1 MLSPVSHQALNEV
14 SGRWLVFS
22 RDKLV
27 CRRNQQLLPFGTFEE
42 LSFLTEYRKDVFEL
56 KDLQGESMSDPTF
69 VVDMGAEEPDAE
81 HWELMS
87 LRQALMASPD
97 SAFYVAGRAWQY
109 VHFFRTHQFCG
120 QCGERTER
128 VNWEMAVQCRRCHH
142 RSYPRVSPCIIVAVH
157 DGERLLLARGVRHR
171 ELNMYSTLAG
181 FVESGESLEHAVHRE
196 IFEEVGVKVKD
207 LEYFGSQPWPFP
219 HSLMVGY
226 IARYAG
232 GDIVPEEG
240 EIDDAQWFYPDALPK
255 TPPSLSIAGQLI
267 AATIDKLQNK

>member
-1 MLSPVSHQALNEV
+1 MLSPVSHQALNNV

-27 CRRNQQLLPFGTFEE
+27 IRRDQPHLPQGKFGDFG
-42 LSFLTEYRKDVFEL
+42 FLTEYHKEVFEL
-56 KDLQGESMSDPTF
+56 KDLQGQAMSLATF
-69 VVDMGAEEPDAE
+69 IVDMGAEEPDDE
-81 HWELMS
+81 HWELTS
-87 LRQALMASPD
+87 LREILMQAPD

-109 VHFFRTHQFCG
+109 VHFFRTHRFCG

-171 ELNMYSTLAG
+171 KLNMYSTLAG
-181 FVESGESLEHAVHRE
+181 FVESGESLEQAVHRE
-196 IFEEVGVKVKD
+196 ISEEVGVKVTD

-240 EIDDAQWFYPDALPK
+240 EIDDAQWFYPDALPN

-267 AATIDKLQNK
+267 AATVDKLQRK